1 MQTTTSNDL
10 ESAFA
15 TSPKAPSAAL
25 RFTVTATS
33 EYGTC
38 YHDFVDLDCAINK
51 IRELVVLGVHDL
63 SIKRSTCH
71 TTGE

>member
-1 MQTTTSNDL
+1 MQTTTSNNL

-15 TSPKAPSAAL
+15 ISPKAPSAPL

-38 YHDFVDLDCAINK
+38 HHDFVDLDCAIAK
-51 IRELVVLGVHDL
+51 MRELVVLGIHDL
-63 SIKRSTCH
+63 SIKRSTCD
-71 TTGE
+71 TASD